1 MMIDKKL
8 LERIEEETI
17 TDYGTY
23 DVVGGDE
30 NKTYLPIDNI
40 EPMLKDLLIE
50 IDRLKEK
57 IEDIIRDREDNYRP
71 IPIADQVEIY
81 NEMFR

>member
-8 LERIEEETI
+8 LERIEEETF
-17 TDYGTY
+17 TDYEAY
-23 DVVGGDE
+23 DVVGGNE
-30 NKTYLPIDNI
+30 NETYLPVDKL
-40 EPMLKDLLIE
+40 EPMLRDLLIE

-71 IPIADQVEIY
+71 VRYEESVEIY

>member
-1 MMIDKKL
+1 MMIDKEL
-8 LERIEEETI
+8 LERIEKETF
-17 TDYGTY
+17 TDYEAY
-23 DVVGGDE
+23 DVVGGKE
-30 NKTYLPIDNI
+30 NETYLPVDNI
-40 EPMLKDLLIE
+40 EPMLSDLLIE

-71 IPIADQVEIY
+71 VRYEEQVEIY

>member
-1 MMIDKKL
+1 MMIEKGL
-8 LERIEEETI
+8 LERIEKETF
-17 TDYGTY
+17 TDYGSY
-23 DVVGGDE
+23 DVVGGNE
-30 NKTYLPIDNI
+30 NETYIPVENL
-40 EPMLKDLLIE
+40 EPMLSDLLIE

-71 IPIADQVEIY
+71 VRYEESVEIY

>member
-1 MMIDKKL
+1 MIIEKEL
-8 LERIEEETI
+8 LERIEEETF
-17 TDYGTY
+17 TDYGSY

-30 NKTYLPIDNI
+30 NKTYLPADKI
-40 EPMLKDLLIE
+40 EPMLSDLLIE

-57 IEDIIRDREDNYRP
+57 VEDIIRDREDNYRP
-71 IPIADQVEIY
+71 VRYEENIETY

>member
-8 LERIEEETI
+8 LERIENETF
-17 TDYGTY
+17 TDYGAY
-23 DVVGGDE
+23 DVVGG
-30 NKTYLPIDNI
+30 NKIETYISVNNI
-40 EPMLKDLLIE
+40 EPMLSDLLIE

-71 IPIADQVEIY
+71 VRYEENIETY